1 MEVTQRVKGDK
12 AMHERDDSRRGA
24 RGGADERERGGQ
36 EPPRA
41 EGCVLLVLPSSFEE
55 GLGLIA
61 QRPPL
66 AVGQWVAILRHEGY
80 TVHWIPA
87 SAIEDGPYA
96 GGIMVMAT
104 RPDDGRHYIAV
115 PPEAV
120 HALAGVL
127 SPGDYRRVQED
138 LQALRRGGDLDDL
151 GSVDA
156 SQGTRSG
163 SVGDNDAAPAA
174 FQPVTVFW
182 LDAVAWRE
190 RHIVVPVHDPIA
202 VGTWARTIRA
212 GQMRVTLPSRGQ
224 PLPPDGPCP
233 GGHVVEVDD
242 AEGHRYFA
250 LPCEAWAVAVDLA
263 RASPQG
269 SAGEAHR
276 ERGERDDEQEEGD

>member
-1 MEVTQRVKGDK
+1 M
-12 AMHERDDSRRGA
+12 
-24 RGGADERERGGQ
+24 
-36 EPPRA
+36 
-41 EGCVLLVLPSSFEE
+41 LLVLPSAFEE
-55 GLGLIA
+55 GLGLLP

-66 AVGQWVAILRHEGY
+66 AVDRWVAILRREGY
-80 TVHWIPA
+80 TAHWMPA

-96 GGIMVMAT
+96 GGIVVMAT

-127 SPGDYRRVQED
+127 SPDDYRRVQED
-138 LQALRRGGDLDDL
+138 LQALRKGSDLDDL

-163 SVGDNDAAPAA
+163 SVSDDGAAPAA

-190 RHIVVPVHDPIA
+190 RRVAVPVHDPIA
-202 VGTWARTIRA
+202 VGAWARTIRA
-212 GQMRVTLPSRGQ
+212 GQMRVTLPPQGQ

-233 GGHVVEVDD
+233 GGYVVEVDD

-250 LPCEAWAVAVDLA
+250 LPREAWAVAVDLA
-263 RASPQG
+263 RASTQG
-269 SAGEAHR
+269 RAGEAYR
-276 ERGERDDEQEEGD
+276 ERSERDDEREEGD

>member
-1 MEVTQRVKGDK
+1 
-12 AMHERDDSRRGA
+12 MHERDDGGRGA
-24 RGGADERERGGQ
+24 RGGADERETRGQ
-36 EPPRA
+36 ESPRA

-66 AVGQWVAILRHEGY
+66 AVGQWAAILRREGY
-80 TVHWIPA
+80 TAHWIPA

-96 GGIMVMAT
+96 GGIVVLPT

-120 HALAGVL
+120 HALASVL
-127 SPGDYRRVQED
+127 SPQDYRRVQED
-138 LQALRRGGDLDDL
+138 LHALRAGDRRDDAEGMGEERMHSRDSRG
-151 GSVDA
+151 
-156 SQGTRSG
+156 G
-163 SVGDNDAAPAA
+163 SVGDDDAAPAA
-174 FQPVTVFW
+174 FRPVTVVW

-202 VGTWARTIRA
+202 VGAWARTIRS
-212 GQMRVTLPSRGQ
+212 GRMRVTLPSRGQ

-233 GGHVVEVDD
+233 GGYVVEVDD

-250 LPCEAWAVAVDLA
+250 LPREAWAVAVDLA

-269 SAGEAHR
+269 GAGEIG
-276 ERGERDDEQEEGD
+276 ETGERDDEREEGD

>member
-1 MEVTQRVKGDK
+1 MQD
-12 AMHERDDSRRGA
+12 RDDGYRGA
-24 RGGADERERGGQ
+24 QRGVDERGRGSQ

-61 QRPPL
+61 ERVPL
-66 AVGQWVAILRHEGY
+66 AVDLWAAVLRREGY
-80 TVHWIPA
+80 TAHWMPA
-87 SAIEDGPYA
+87 SAIEDGPYS
-96 GGIMVMAT
+96 GGIVVMAT

-127 SPGDYRRVQED
+127 SPQDYRRVQED
-138 LQALRRGGDLDDL
+138 LQALRKGGDLDDL
-151 GSVDA
+151 GSRDA
-156 SQGTRSG
+156 SPGTRSG
-163 SVGDNDAAPAA
+163 CVGDDDVAPAA
-174 FQPVTVFW
+174 FQAVTVFW

-190 RHIVVPVHDPIA
+190 RRVAVPVHAPIA
-202 VGTWARTIRA
+202 VGAWARTIRA

-233 GGHVVEVDD
+233 GGYVVEVDD

-250 LPCEAWAVAVDLA
+250 LPGEAWAVAVDLA

-276 ERGERDDEQEEGD
+276 ERGEKDDEQEEGD

>member
-1 MEVTQRVKGDK
+1 MTMQD
-12 AMHERDDSRRGA
+12 RDDGYRGA
-24 RGGADERERGGQ
+24 QRGADERETRGQ

-61 QRPPL
+61 QRPPI
-66 AVGQWVAILRHEGY
+66 AVDQWAAILRREGY
-80 TVHWIPA
+80 TAHWMPA

-96 GGIMVMAT
+96 GGIVVMAT

-127 SPGDYRRVQED
+127 SPDDYRRVQED
-138 LQALRRGGDLDDL
+138 LQALRKGGDPDDL

-163 SVGDNDAAPAA
+163 SVGDEDAAPAA

-190 RHIVVPVHDPIA
+190 RHVAIPVHDPIA
-202 VGTWARTIRA
+202 VGAWARTIRA
-212 GQMRVTLPSRGQ
+212 GQMRVTLPPQGQ

-233 GGHVVEVDD
+233 GGYVVEVDD

-250 LPCEAWAVAVDLA
+250 LPREAWAVAVDLA
-263 RASPQG
+263 RASPQDG
-269 SAGEAHR
+269 AGETHR
-276 ERGERDDEQEEGD
+276 ERGERDDERREDE

>member
-1 MEVTQRVKGDK
+1 MTMQD
-12 AMHERDDSRRGA
+12 RDDGYRGA
-24 RGGADERERGGQ
+24 QHGVDQRGRGSQ

-66 AVGQWVAILRHEGY
+66 AVDQWTAILRREGY
-80 TVHWIPA
+80 TAHWIPA
-87 SAIEDGPYA
+87 LAIEDGPYA
-96 GGIMVMAT
+96 GGIVVLAT

-127 SPGDYRRVQED
+127 SPQDYRRVQED
-138 LQALRRGGDLDDL
+138 LQALRAGDRRDDVEGLGEERMHSRHSRGGSMGDD
-151 GSVDA
+151 
-156 SQGTRSG
+156 
-163 SVGDNDAAPAA
+163 DAASAA

-190 RHIVVPVHDPIA
+190 RHVAVPVHDPIA
-202 VGTWARTIRA
+202 VGAWARTIRA

-233 GGHVVEVDD
+233 GGYVVEVDD

-250 LPCEAWAVAVDLA
+250 LPREAWAVAVDLA

-269 SAGEAHR
+269 SAGERHR
-276 ERGERDDEQEEGD
+276 ETGERDYEQEEGD

>member
-1 MEVTQRVKGDK
+1 MQD
-12 AMHERDDSRRGA
+12 RDDGYRGA
-24 RGGADERERGGQ
+24 QRGVDEQETRGQ

-66 AVGQWVAILRHEGY
+66 AVGQWTAILRREGY
-80 TVHWIPA
+80 TAHWIPA

-96 GGIMVMAT
+96 GGIVVLAT
-104 RPDDGRHYIAV
+104 RHDDGRHYIAV

-120 HALAGVL
+120 HTLAGVL
-127 SPGDYRRVQED
+127 SPQDYRRVQED
-138 LQALRRGGDLDDL
+138 LQALREGGDLDAL
-151 GSVDA
+151 ESGDA

-163 SVGDNDAAPAA
+163 SVGDDDAAPVA

-190 RHIVVPVHDPIA
+190 RHVAVPVHDPIA
-202 VGTWARTIRA
+202 VGAWARTIRA
-212 GQMRVTLPSRGQ
+212 GQMRVTLPPRGQ
-224 PLPPDGPCP
+224 PLTQDGPCP
-233 GGHVVEVDD
+233 GGYVVEVDD

-250 LPCEAWAVAVDLA
+250 LPREAWAVAVDLA
-263 RASPQG
+263 RANTQG
-269 SAGEAHR
+269 GAGETHR
-276 ERGERDDEQEEGD
+276 ERGEKDDEQEEDN

>member
-1 MEVTQRVKGDK
+1 MQDRGDGYRGTQHGV
-12 AMHERDDSRRGA
+12 
-24 RGGADERERGGQ
+24 DERGKGSQ

-55 GLGLIA
+55 GLGLLP

-66 AVGQWVAILRHEGY
+66 AVDQWVAILRREGY
-80 TVHWIPA
+80 TAHWMPA

-96 GGIMVMAT
+96 GGIVVMAT
-104 RPDDGRHYIAV
+104 RHDDGRHYIAV

-127 SPGDYRRVQED
+127 SPQDYRRVQED
-138 LQALRRGGDLDDL
+138 LQALRKGGDLDAL

-156 SQGTRSG
+156 SQGTRFG
-163 SVGDNDAAPAA
+163 SVGDDDAAPAA
-174 FQPVTVFW
+174 FRPVTVFW

-190 RHIVVPVHDPIA
+190 HRVAVPVHDPIA
-202 VGTWARTIRA
+202 VGAWARTIRA
-212 GQMRVTLPSRGQ
+212 GQMRVTLPPQGQ

-233 GGHVVEVDD
+233 SGYVVEVDD

-250 LPCEAWAVAVDLA
+250 LPREAWVVAVDLA
-263 RASPQG
+263 RASPQDG
-269 SAGEAHR
+269 AGETHR
-276 ERGERDDEQEEGD
+276 ERGERDDERRKDE

>member
-1 MEVTQRVKGDK
+1 MVMQ
-12 AMHERDDSRRGA
+12 ERDDGRRGGTRA
-24 RGGADERERGGQ
+24 GSDYRVERGQ
-36 EPPRA
+36 EPPRV
-41 EGCVLLVLPSSFEE
+41 EGCVLLVLPSAFEE
-55 GLGLIA
+55 GLGLLP

-66 AVGQWVAILRHEGY
+66 AVEHWVAILRREGY
-80 TVHWIPA
+80 TAHWMPV

-96 GGIMVMAT
+96 GGIVVMAT

-127 SPGDYRRVQED
+127 SPQDYRRVQED
-138 LQALRRGGDLDDL
+138 LQALGKGGDLDDL
-151 GSVDA
+151 GSGDA

-163 SVGDNDAAPAA
+163 SVSDDDAASPA
-174 FQPVTVFW
+174 FRPVTVFW

-202 VGTWARTIRA
+202 VGAWARTIRA
-212 GQMRVTLPSRGQ
+212 GRMRVTLPPRGQ

-233 GGHVVEVDD
+233 GGYVVEVDD

-250 LPCEAWAVAVDLA
+250 LPREAWAVAVDLA

-269 SAGEAHR
+269 SAGEIEETR
-276 ERGERDDEQEEGD
+276 ERDDEQEEGD